1 MLTIVEDNSKKQC
14 LLIIDNKLLL
24 GTGVECL
31 LLDGAALTVAT
42 TTSPDGATL
51 LEIVEYLQ
59 PDVIILEE
67 SYFLGLA
74 LSFLVELLTYP
85 QLWIITV
92 SANDGRVQMCYE
104 HQLRTTNMA
113 GLFLFIRGS
122 QKVVTRHTIPTNASP
137 PELQ

>member
-1 MLTIVEDNSKKQC
+1 MLTIVGANPEKQC

-24 GTGVECL
+24 GVECL
-31 LLDGAALTVAT
+31 LWDDAEPTVVT
-42 TTSPDGATL
+42 PTSLEGTTL
-51 LEIVEYLQ
+51 LEIVEHLQ

-74 LSFLVELLTYP
+74 LSLLVELLTYP

-122 QKVVTRHTIPTNASP
+122 QKVLTQHTIPTNASS
-137 PELQ
+137 PEA